1 MKKKIIILGSTGS
14 IGKTTFQIIQKN
26 SSEFNVVLLT
36 TNKNI
41 SEIINQARSLNVKNI
56 IVTSRDH
63 YLKLKKNNKNKKLKI
78 YNNFDVINKIFKK
91 KEIDYCMSAITG
103 LNGLKP
109 TLDTI
114 KLSKTIAIANK
125 ESIICGWNLIEKKL
139 KKYKTNFIPVD
150 SEHFSIW
157 SVIKN
162 FKNDDIE
169 EIILTASGGP
179 FLNKPLK
186 FIKNANPLRATK
198 HPNWKMGKK
207 ISIDSATLI
216 NKVFEI
222 IEAQRIFKINKSK
235 FKILIHPKSY
245 IHAIVKFKNGL
256 IKIVAHETSMKI
268 PIFNSIYYDA
278 NKHIET
284 NKINL
289 EVLNNLN
296 LSNPDLKKF
305 PSLKL
310 LKKINNNVSL
320 YETVLISAN
329 DELVDQYLKKKIKF
343 FDIFNNLLQILNNKN
358 FRVFKRKKP
367 NNVDQIIKLNKQ
379 VRLKTLNLCI
389 K

>member
-1 MKKKIIILGSTGS
+1 M
-14 IGKTTFQIIQKN
+14 
-26 SSEFNVVLLT
+26 
-36 TNKNI
+36 
-41 SEIINQARSLNVKNI
+41 
-56 IVTSRDH
+56 
-63 YLKLKKNNKNKKLKI
+63 
-78 YNNFDVINKIFKK
+78 
-91 KEIDYCMSAITG
+91 
-103 LNGLKP
+103 
-109 TLDTI
+109 
-114 KLSKTIAIANK
+114 
-125 ESIICGWNLIEKKL
+125 
-139 KKYKTNFIPVD
+139 
-150 SEHFSIW
+150 
-157 SVIKN
+157 
-162 FKNDDIE
+162 
-169 EIILTASGGP
+169 
-179 FLNKPLK
+179 
-186 FIKNANPLRATK
+186 
-198 HPNWKMGKK
+198 
-207 ISIDSATLI
+207 I